1 MSISG
6 HLGPEIEVVFLMKG
20 QVLQR
25 LREHRKVPGWRSEDR
40 DPITKELRK
49 LLSRLNETSGGSL
62 KIGEVS
68 GSVWSILKFL
78 KMMFLTWRLLGWY
91 VSVKGILSSV
101 LGSVGFRAV
110 SLSML

>member
-1 MSISG
+1 MEVQSKWSLIFSG

-49 LLSRLNETSGGSL
+49 LLSPLNETSGGSL
-62 KIGEVS
+62 KIGEVT
-68 GSVWSILKFL
+68 GSVWSIMKFL
-78 KMMFLTWRLLGWY
+78 KGELHPQHEYG
-91 VSVKGILSSV
+91 LS
-101 LGSVGFRAV
+101 
-110 SLSML
+110 

>member
-1 MSISG
+1 MEVQSKWSLIFSG

-20 QVLQR
+20 QVLQH

-49 LLSRLNETSGGSL
+49 LLSPLNETSSGSL

-68 GSVWSILKFL
+68 GSVWSIMKFL
-78 KMMFLTWRLLGWY
+78 KGELHPQHEYG
-91 VSVKGILSSV
+91 LS
-101 LGSVGFRAV
+101 
-110 SLSML
+110 